1 MPSRSSIYSTVPS
14 RFVNPAITRGN
25 TFHYFEGLPD
35 KSYHYSS
42 SRSGLRKKLC
52 AFCSEY
58 CTMIER
64 TIGATIPY
72 PCWLFVILFCAC
84 HIIVDIN
91 TVTALTAPLP
101 KTTTTTGQLRIDTP
115 YKFVVLGGTG
125 KIGTAVAAH
134 LSHRLSSSSSTS
146 SSSVIEQCEIIL
158 VGRRRPEEGKNGNE
172 NKYFQAALQ
181 EIEDLLSL
189 WEDDNEGSNNGSPK
203 ITYQYCPDI
212 WQKGA
217 LDNILLGGSSSLSS
231 SNNDMNNNIPVSCV
245 IHTAGPYSERLPT
258 VLDACID
265 HKIPVYVDVSDPVE
279 FLESSLERHQSAIES
294 GTTAILAAGA
304 FPGMSNVLAME
315 AAAAATA
322 TATSKATTAKQ
333 AVVKDVRFNYFTKGL
348 GGSGT
353 VNLYITNLGFGDDM
367 VMFEKGIRTRFDDL
381 SGRLLGKVDFFINNE
396 DDDDDDNNDNDN
408 NSSWNKDDND
418 KAKTRVG
425 TQKVFA
431 WPFPEAVTVG
441 KELSITGSSSSAMGT
456 APEIWNDMLGLL
468 VDLIPRNWWRS
479 RKFSKFL
486 ADFSEPLVLATD
498 FAMRKL
504 SSSSSSSSG
513 EGDCGE
519 THAMRIDVITEA
531 EVSDSATATTGSSTT
546 THQQMTSIVQCHDS
560 FRICVG
566 QSCAEFALDALLEN
580 PSTSTMAAT
589 DTTASSTCT
598 TGGVYLPEQRYRND
612 KDRTRI
618 VSKLTNTPGTFAYVG
633 PVTIKARPVS
643 ANIAEATRREEVDRI
658 VLKQTPTPGLICN
671 GSPIEIMIERK
682 EPVERQGATDAA
694 DGDDRRPTTLPVY
707 PTDVREIVEATQN
720 RIR

>member
-1 MPSRSSIYSTVPS
+1 
-14 RFVNPAITRGN
+14 
-25 TFHYFEGLPD
+25 
-35 KSYHYSS
+35 
-42 SRSGLRKKLC
+42 
-52 AFCSEY
+52 
-58 CTMIER
+58 MIER
-64 TIGATIPY
+64 TIGTTIPH

-101 KTTTTTGQLRIDTP
+101 KATTTTGQLQIDTP

-203 ITYQYCPDI
+203 ITYQYF
-212 WQKGA
+212 
-217 LDNILLGGSSSLSS
+217 
-231 SNNDMNNNIPVSCV
+231 SCV

-315 AAAAATA
+315 AAVAATA
-322 TATSKATTAKQ
+322 TATTTATAKQ

-531 EVSDSATATTGSSTT
+531 E
-546 THQQMTSIVQCHDS
+546 MTSIVQCHDS

-612 KDRTRI
+612 KDRSRI

-643 ANIAEATRREEVDRI
+643 ANNAEVTRREEVDRI

>member
-1 MPSRSSIYSTVPS
+1 T
-14 RFVNPAITRGN
+14 T
-25 TFHYFEGLPD
+25 
-35 KSYHYSS
+35 
-42 SRSGLRKKLC
+42 
-52 AFCSEY
+52 
-58 CTMIER
+58 
-64 TIGATIPY
+64 
-72 PCWLFVILFCAC
+72 
-84 HIIVDIN
+84 
-91 TVTALTAPLP
+91 
-101 KTTTTTGQLRIDTP
+101 KTTP
-115 YKFVVLGGTG
+115 
-125 KIGTAVAAH
+125 
-134 LSHRLSSSSSTS
+134 
-146 SSSVIEQCEIIL
+146 
-158 VGRRRPEEGKNGNE
+158 
-172 NKYFQAALQ
+172 
-181 EIEDLLSL
+181 
-189 WEDDNEGSNNGSPK
+189 
-203 ITYQYCPDI
+203 
-212 WQKGA
+212 
-217 LDNILLGGSSSLSS
+217 
-231 SNNDMNNNIPVSCV
+231 
-245 IHTAGPYSERLPT
+245 
-258 VLDACID
+258 
-265 HKIPVYVDVSDPVE
+265 
-279 FLESSLERHQSAIES
+279 
-294 GTTAILAAGA
+294 
-304 FPGMSNVLAME
+304 
-315 AAAAATA
+315 
-322 TATSKATTAKQ
+322 KQ

-396 DDDDDDNNDNDN
+396 DDYDNNDNN
-408 NSSWNKDDND
+408 NNAVEEGNSSWNKDDND
-418 KAKTRVG
+418 KAKSRVG

-504 SSSSSSSSG
+504 SSSSSSSSSG
-513 EGDCGE
+513 GGDCGE
-519 THAMRIDVITEA
+519 THAMRIDVITET
-531 EVSDSATATTGSSTT
+531 EEETIMSDSATATTGSSTT
-546 THQQMTSIVQCHDS
+546 THQKMTSIVQCHDS

-580 PSTSTMAAT
+580 PSTSTKTAT
-589 DTTASSTCT
+589 DTTDTTTCT

-633 PVTIKARPVS
+633 PVTINARPIS
-643 ANIAEATRREEVDRI
+643 ANNAKETTRREEVDRI

-671 GSPIEIMIERK
+671 GSPIEIRIERK
-682 EPVERQGATDAA
+682 DSVDRQGATFA
-694 DGDDRRPTTLPVY
+694 DDGDDDRRPTTLPVY

>member
-1 MPSRSSIYSTVPS
+1 
-14 RFVNPAITRGN
+14 
-25 TFHYFEGLPD
+25 
-35 KSYHYSS
+35 
-42 SRSGLRKKLC
+42 
-52 AFCSEY
+52 
-58 CTMIER
+58 MIG
-64 TIGATIPY
+64 TIGTTISC

-101 KTTTTTGQLRIDTP
+101 KTTTTGQLRIDTP

-134 LSHRLSSSSSTS
+134 LSHRLSLSSTSS

-158 VGRRRPEEGKNGNE
+158 VGRRRPEGGKNGNE
-172 NKYFQAALQ
+172 NEYFQAALQ

-189 WEDDNEGSNNGSPK
+189 WRDKKGSNNGAPK
-203 ITYQYCPDI
+203 ITYQYCSDI

-217 LDNILLGGSSSLSS
+217 IDDILLGGSSSSSSSS

-265 HKIPVYVDVSDPVE
+265 NKIPVYVDVSDPIE

-322 TATSKATTAKQ
+322 TTKTTAKQ

-381 SGRLLGKVDFFINNE
+381 SGRLLGIVDFFINNE
-396 DDDDDDNNDNDN
+396 DDDDDNNDNDN

-418 KAKTRVG
+418 KAKLRVG

-441 KELSITGSSSSAMGT
+441 KELSITGASSSAMGT

-504 SSSSSSSSG
+504 SSSSSSG

-519 THAMRIDVITEA
+519 THAMRIDVITETE
-531 EVSDSATATTGSSTT
+531 EVSDSATDTTGSSTT
-546 THQQMTSIVQCHDS
+546 THQKMTSIVQCHDS

-580 PSTSTMAAT
+580 PSTSTKTAT
-589 DTTASSTCT
+589 DTTTSSTCT
-598 TGGVYLPEQRYRND
+598 TGGVYLPEQRYRDD

-633 PVTIKARPVS
+633 PVTINARPVS
-643 ANIAEATRREEVDRI
+643 ANNAEATTREEVDRI

-671 GSPIEIMIERK
+671 GSPIEIRIERM
-682 EPVERQGATDAA
+682 EPAERQRATYAAAA
-694 DGDDRRPTTLPVY
+694 DVDDDRRPTTLPVY

>member
-1 MPSRSSIYSTVPS
+1 LT
-14 RFVNPAITRGN
+14 
-25 TFHYFEGLPD
+25 
-35 KSYHYSS
+35 
-42 SRSGLRKKLC
+42 
-52 AFCSEY
+52 
-58 CTMIER
+58 
-64 TIGATIPY
+64 TIPK
-72 PCWLFVILFCAC
+72 
-84 HIIVDIN
+84 II
-91 TVTALTAPLP
+91 TA
-101 KTTTTTGQLRIDTP
+101 TTGNLRIDTP
-115 YKFVVLGGTG
+115 HKFVVLGGTG

-134 LSHRLSSSSSTS
+134 LSYRLSSSSSS
-146 SSSVIEQCEIIL
+146 SKSATSVIEQCEIML
-158 VGRRRPEEGKNGNE
+158 VGRRRLEGGGGTNDNE
-172 NKYFQAALQ
+172 NEYFQAALQ
-181 EIEDLLSL
+181 EIENLLSL
-189 WEDDNEGSNNGSPK
+189 WEDNDGSNNGRPK

-212 WQKGA
+212 WQQGS
-217 LDNILLGGSSSLSS
+217 LDDILIGSSSSSSS
-231 SNNDMNNNIPVSCV
+231 SNNNNMNNNIPISCV
-245 IHTAGPYSERLPT
+245 IHTAGPYSERVPT
-258 VLDACID
+258 VLDACINN
-265 HKIPVYVDVSDPVE
+265 KIPVYVDVSDPIE

-315 AAAAATA
+315 AAAAAAAA
-322 TATSKATTAKQ
+322 TATSSTTTKATAKQ

-381 SGRLLGKVDFFINNE
+381 SGRLLGKVDFFINNK
-396 DDDDDDNNDNDN
+396 DDDDYDNNDNN
-408 NSSWNKDDND
+408 NNAVEEGNSSWNKDDND
-418 KAKTRVG
+418 KAKSRVG

-468 VDLIPRNWWRS
+468 VDLVPRNWWRS

-504 SSSSSSSSG
+504 SSSSSSSSSG
-513 EGDCGE
+513 GGDCGE
-519 THAMRIDVITEA
+519 THAMRIDVITET
-531 EVSDSATATTGSSTT
+531 EEETIMSDSATATTGSSTT
-546 THQQMTSIVQCHDS
+546 THQKMTSIVQCHDS

-580 PSTSTMAAT
+580 PSTSTKTAT
-589 DTTASSTCT
+589 DTTDTTTCT

-633 PVTIKARPVS
+633 PVTINARPIS
-643 ANIAEATRREEVDRI
+643 ANSAKETTRREEVDRI

-671 GSPIEIMIERK
+671 GSPIEIRIERK
-682 EPVERQGATDAA
+682 DPVDRQGATFA
-694 DGDDRRPTTLPVY
+694 DDGDGDDDRRPTTLPVY